1 MSRKEAL
8 KLGTRLL
15 VAVALIALLFRNL
28 DVRQLGHRLLDLSW
42 QGTAAAFALV
52 FLAIVISAWKWG

>member
-8 KLGTRLL
+8 KLVVWPL

-28 DVRQLGHRLLDLSW
+28 DLS
-42 QGTAAAFALV
+42 A
-52 FLAIVISAWKWG
+52 SADSSSAPRFW